1 MSLFMDKNQSIY
13 SAQAWIYGSRTL
25 KQVGINVNK
34 SFNLNRAYRNVKEIF
49 DVAKKLVPEMKFD
62 EDNSNNKNNKA
73 IS

>member
-34 SFNLNRAYRNVKEIF
+34 SFILNRAYRNVKEIF
-49 DVAKKLVPEMKFD
+49 DVAK
-62 EDNSNNKNNKA
+62 N
-73 IS
+73 